1 MPVTWVTWAMVP
13 STPAR
18 YISMIGSKRKV
29 INVIREL
36 EKEGTP
42 RTAFERIHAPM
53 GLDIGAISPE
63 EIAISVAA
71 EMIAVRRNATSNWR
85 SLSLSVFADESLRA
99 VLAK

>member
-1 MPVTWVTWAMVP
+1 MRVLKLAMG
-13 STPAR
+13 TQAR

-36 EKEGTP
+36 EREGMP
-42 RTAFERIHAPM
+42 REAFERIHAPM

-85 SLSLSVFADESLRA
+85 ALSMSVYAGGSVPA
-99 VLAK
+99 VLLK